1 MEKDQVDID
10 KVSKEKKKLVPGSTS
25 ISVDGNVSK
34 IFVNA
39 ANKSK
44 MVYVPAGTFYYG
56 SQIDDRLTR
65 DNESPQTLIGQTA
78 FYIDI
83 FNVTNDQY
91 CEFLNNKMPDKDKL
105 KLWISLKGGFRSGML
120 RKERCRI
127 RKKMSGT
134 YKVEKGYERHPMVY
148 VSWIGANEYA
158 KWVGSRLPTEQEWEK
173 AARGVDGRLYPW
185 GDEFNWKL
193 CNSRED
199 GKRGTTEVGKYPE
212 GKSYYG
218 CYDMAGNVW
227 EWTDSWYNDTKRHR
241 VTRGGSWFFDHSYC
255 RCADRNGIAPD
266 DWIFNT
272 GFRCARTI

>member
-1 MEKDQVDID
+1 MGKDQVDRD
-10 KVSKEKKKLVPGSTS
+10 KVSKEKKKLVPGNVSV
-25 ISVDGNVSK
+25 SVDGTVSE

-44 MVYVPAGTFYYG
+44 MVYVPAGNFYYG

-65 DNESPQTLIGQTA
+65 DNESPQKLIGQTA
-78 FYIDI
+78 FYLDI

-91 CEFLNNKMPDKDKL
+91 CEFLNENMPDKDVL
-105 KLWISLKGGFRSGML
+105 KLWICLKGGFRSGLL

-127 RKKMSGT
+127 RKKMSGI
-134 YKVEKGYERHPMVY
+134 YEVKKGHERHPVVY
-148 VSWIGANEYA
+148 VSWFGANEYA

-199 GKRGTTEVGKYPE
+199 GKPGTTEVGKYPG

-227 EWTDSWYNDTKRHR
+227 EWTDSWYDDTKRYK
-241 VTRGGSWFFDHSYC
+241 VTRGGSWFFDHSHC
-255 RCADRNGIAPD
+255 RCADRNGVVPD
-266 DWIFNT
+266 DWFFNT